1 MITSRHFSESEFK
14 RCSPS
19 CSLQDMNQST
29 MNKFDVARDIARIPL
44 VINSAFRSSA
54 HDKSK
59 GRSGTGSHTLGRAID
74 IRCNTDRN
82 RYIIINALLK
92 AGFTRIGIA
101 KSFIHADDSPNHS
114 TQVAWIY

>member
-44 VINSAFRSSA
+44 VINSAFRS
-54 HDKSK
+54 
-59 GRSGTGSHTLGRAID
+59 SHTLGRAID